1 MCVYAKE
8 LFLKDTRGL
17 DSMSGCNAVPQVVAD
32 LQLSRLAASP
42 GQGEGKSPEGN
53 GRRDSAGSPFAVLS
67 AQRPVMASK
76 NSDGAE
82 KLLPRTASTDE

>member
-1 MCVYAKE
+1 M
-8 LFLKDTRGL
+8 L
-17 DSMSGCNAVPQVVAD
+17 QVVAD

-42 GQGEGKSPEGN
+42 GEAEGKSPEGD
-53 GRRDSAGSPFAVLS
+53 GGKDSAGSPFSVLS
-67 AQRPVMASK
+67 AQQAVVASS